1 MRNCDNEKQVKIVKL
16 IDNVNPEAL
25 IQGNEA
31 PTDDGSH
38 YSEGDEESSC
48 SGILTNAVIQ
58 RHHHSIVQQ
67 AYAVIEASGFEGLT
81 QGDLAEQLSISQLD
95 AHSARCALSRLL
107 MIDCI
112 VNKVKK
118 TRFLL

>member
-31 PTDDGSH
+31 PTDDGFL
-38 YSEGDEESSC
+38 YSEWDKESS
-48 SGILTNAVIQ
+48 SSAILTNAVIQ
-58 RHHHSIVQQ
+58 GHHHLTVQQ
-67 AYAVIEASGFEGLT
+67 AVIEASVSEGLT

-95 AHSARCALSRLL
+95 AHSARHALSLL